1 MQLMPHP
8 RTAGLAPI
16 VASALLVV
24 AASAQAKDR
33 LDIRLS
39 GYSEVPNTL
48 VTAASGRFKG
58 QIDEKAGTISYEL
71 SYSGFTTDVRMAHI
85 HIGRRALNGG
95 IMVWLC
101 QTATNVD
108 PTGLAPTCP
117 AQSGSISGMI
127 QAANVIGPA
136 GQGVTPGAFQAL
148 VDAIRADAA
157 YVNVHSAAFPG
168 GEIRGQLRDD

>member
-1 MQLMPHP
+1 MQITPHSP
-8 RTAGLAPI
+8 VRRLAPTL
-16 VASALLVV
+16 VAALLAT
-24 AASAQAKDR
+24 AATAQAKDR

-39 GYSEVPNTL
+39 GYSEVPSTL
-48 VTAASGRFKG
+48 STPASGRFKG
-58 QIDEKAGTISYEL
+58 QIDEKSGSISYEL
-71 SYSGFTTDVRMAHI
+71 SYSGFTTDVRQAHI

-108 PTGLAPTCP
+108 PTGLSPPCP
-117 AQSGSISGMI
+117 PHSGSVTGVI

-136 GQGVTPGAFQAL
+136 GQGVAPGAFQAL

-157 YVNVHSAAFPG
+157 YVNVHSATYSG

>member
-1 MQLMPHP
+1 MQFTQCLRTRPLMPII
-8 RTAGLAPI
+8 ASVLLA
-16 VASALLVV
+16 
-24 AASAQAKDR
+24 AAATAQAKDR

-39 GYSEVPNTL
+39 GYSEVPSTL
-48 VTAASGRFKG
+48 STPASGRFKG
-58 QIDEKAGTISYEL
+58 QIDEKSGSISYEL
-71 SYSGFTTDVRMAHI
+71 SYSGLGEVRQAHI

-101 QTATNVD
+101 QTATNAD
-108 PTGLAPTCP
+108 PTGLAPVCP
-117 AQSGSISGMI
+117 AQSGSVSGVI

-157 YVNVHSAAFPG
+157 YVNVHSVAYPG
-168 GEIRGQLRDD
+168 GELRGQLRDD

>member
-1 MQLMPHP
+1 MQFTQHP
-8 RTAGLAPI
+8 CAPWLAPI
-16 VASALLVV
+16 VFSALLAT
-24 AASAQAKDR
+24 AATAHAKDR

-39 GYSEVPNTL
+39 GYSEVPSSLSTP
-48 VTAASGRFKG
+48 ASGRFKG
-58 QIDEKAGTISYEL
+58 RIDEKAGTITYEL
-71 SYSGFTTDVRMAHI
+71 SYSGLTTEVRQAHI

-108 PTGLAPTCP
+108 PTGLSPICP
-117 AQSGSISGMI
+117 QQSGSVSGVI
-127 QAANVIGPA
+127 QDINVIGPA
-136 GQGVTPGAFQAL
+136 GQGVAAGAFQAL

-157 YVNVHSAAFPG
+157 YVNVHSAAYPG